1 MSLHKTR
8 LIAAAVPAAVLAL
21 ASAAGPAVAAPYNA
35 NTFVLDLS
43 CSNGADYSVT
53 LVDNSADAAPAHLVD
68 STSVLI
74 PTAFQFHIVVID
86 ADGNVVD
93 EISPPQRSV
102 HGSSGAQH
110 DTMSCTFAQ
119 TETEDIPG
127 VGEVTIHVTGTVDA
141 FLAH

>member
-1 MSLHKTR
+1 MSLHRTR

-43 CSNGADYSVT
+43 CSNGAHYSVT

-110 DTMSCTFAQ
+110 DTMSCTFTQ